1 MTPDA
6 YAAGSLAA
14 LIAAGC
20 ALGALAGLAAVAAH
34 KHRRARERRRRLV
47 ERARGGRA

>member
-1 MTPDA
+1 MTPDH
-6 YAAGSLAA
+6 AAALPLAA

-20 ALGALAGLAAVAAH
+20 ALAALVGVGTVWAH